1 VTSSSSSP
9 LSGSSRP
16 RGSSLVCSWGA
27 GWVRG
32 TNGEPLPSTLRRHLG
47 PGRLAASIHA
57 KTEATPLTEA
67 LAALEALTFDES
79 LAELE
84 RTVAE
89 LEAGGLPLEQTIAR
103 YERGVALEQRC
114 EQLLADAELR
124 VRRLVEG
131 ARGALA
137 VAELRLDGEAGETPA
152 DAVPGAAE

>member
-1 VTSSSSSP
+1 MTDAP
-9 LSGSSRP
+9 
-16 RGSSLVCSWGA
+16 
-27 GWVRG
+27 
-32 TNGEPLPSTLRRHLG
+32 
-47 PGRLAASIHA
+47 
-57 KTEATPLTEA
+57 
-67 LAALEALTFDES
+67 AALETMTFDAA

-114 EQLLADAELR
+114 ERLLADAELR

-137 VAELRLDGEAGETPA
+137 VADLRLDGDTSEPPPS
-152 DAVPGAAE
+152 AVTGAAE

>member
-1 VTSSSSSP
+1 M
-9 LSGSSRP
+9 
-16 RGSSLVCSWGA
+16 
-27 GWVRG
+27 
-32 TNGEPLPSTLRRHLG
+32 
-47 PGRLAASIHA
+47 
-57 KTEATPLTEA
+57 TEA
-67 LAALEALTFDES
+67 LAPLETLTFDAA

-137 VAELRLDGEAGETPA
+137 VAELRPDA
-152 DAVPGAAE
+152 DAPDESPGAIPGSAE

>member
-1 VTSSSSSP
+1 
-9 LSGSSRP
+9 
-16 RGSSLVCSWGA
+16 
-27 GWVRG
+27 
-32 TNGEPLPSTLRRHLG
+32 
-47 PGRLAASIHA
+47 
-57 KTEATPLTEA
+57 LTEA
-67 LAALEALTFDES
+67 LVALDALTFDAA

-103 YERGVALEQRC
+103 YERGVALERRC

-137 VAELRLDGEAGETPA
+137 VAELRLDGDAPETPPGA
-152 DAVPGAAE
+152 IPGAAE

>member
-1 VTSSSSSP
+1 MEA
-9 LSGSSRP
+9 R
-16 RGSSLVCSWGA
+16 LVA
-27 GWVRG
+27 
-32 TNGEPLPSTLRRHLG
+32 E
-47 PGRLAASIHA
+47 GR
-57 KTEATPLTEA
+57 EA
-67 LAALEALTFDES
+67 LDGMTFDAA

-137 VAELRLDGEAGETPA
+137 VAELRLDGPPGENPS

>member
-1 VTSSSSSP
+1 MAEE
-9 LSGSSRP
+9 R
-16 RGSSLVCSWGA
+16 
-27 GWVRG
+27 
-32 TNGEPLPSTLRRHLG
+32 
-47 PGRLAASIHA
+47 
-57 KTEATPLTEA
+57 EA
-67 LAALEALTFDES
+67 LGGMTFDAA

-114 EQLLADAELR
+114 EALLADAELR

-137 VAELRLDGEAGETPA
+137 VAEIRLDGEPA
-152 DAVPGAAE
+152 ENPSGAVSGAAE

>member
-1 VTSSSSSP
+1 M
-9 LSGSSRP
+9 
-16 RGSSLVCSWGA
+16 
-27 GWVRG
+27 
-32 TNGEPLPSTLRRHLG
+32 
-47 PGRLAASIHA
+47 
-57 KTEATPLTEA
+57 TE
-67 LAALEALTFDES
+67 ALEALETLTFDAA

-137 VAELRLDGEAGETPA
+137 VAELRLDGDAAETPPAALPGAGE
-152 DAVPGAAE
+152 

>member
-1 VTSSSSSP
+1 M
-9 LSGSSRP
+9 
-16 RGSSLVCSWGA
+16 A
-27 GWVRG
+27 
-32 TNGEPLPSTLRRHLG
+32 
-47 PGRLAASIHA
+47 
-57 KTEATPLTEA
+57 EAP
-67 LAALEALTFDES
+67 AALDTLTFDTA

-131 ARGALA
+131 ARGVLA
-137 VAELRLDGEAGETPA
+137 VAELRLDA
-152 DAVPGAAE
+152 DAADPQASALPEPAE

>member
-1 VTSSSSSP
+1 
-9 LSGSSRP
+9 
-16 RGSSLVCSWGA
+16 
-27 GWVRG
+27 VRG
-32 TNGEPLPSTLRRHLG
+32 TIGGPLASTLRRHHD

-57 KTEATPLTEA
+57 NTEATPLTEA
-67 LAALEALTFDES
+67 RAALETLTFDES

>member
-1 VTSSSSSP
+1 V
-9 LSGSSRP
+9 
-16 RGSSLVCSWGA
+16 A
-27 GWVRG
+27 
-32 TNGEPLPSTLRRHLG
+32 
-47 PGRLAASIHA
+47 
-57 KTEATPLTEA
+57 EAP
-67 LAALEALTFDES
+67 AALDTLTFDTA

-131 ARGALA
+131 ARGVLA
-137 VAELRLDGEAGETPA
+137 VAELRLDA
-152 DAVPGAAE
+152 DAADPQASALPGPAE